1 MNGTSGGASS
11 TAAARRSPWLA
22 LLAVGPGMFLALADA
37 TIMSIALPSM
47 IQRMNSSVITVS
59 WVLNG
64 YNLVLTVLFLTMG
77 RLADRRGHK
86 TVFLGGLCLFAAA
99 SVGAALSPTVS
110 WVIFFRVFQATG
122 AAGVIPTSLTLLM
135 AAFPRERQGF
145 AAGLFGGLSTLA
157 ASLGPALGG
166 ALIAASSWRLI
177 FWFNVPVGILG
188 IVLAATLIPRQ
199 GRERSQAPMDVAGVG
214 LVTAGLFCITLALI
228 QSNTWG
234 WLSAPILVLFAAA
247 AVLLAAWTLWE
258 LRVERPLFDLRLF
271 RNRAFAAANAAI
283 TTVDVAMMGTAFML
297 VIYLVALVDY
307 SELRAAA
314 AVTFV
319 PAAGLVLSPFT
330 GRLIDRFGPRW
341 LAFAGALISFVG
353 LAFLAR
359 LVRSDSFTAVAWR
372 TALVGAGLGIT
383 LPCLTSA
390 GMASLPAGDRG
401 AGSGMLNTRRQLGFL
416 LGVAILVAVFGHT
429 MHTSVVRAAEKARTV
444 VNAQTLLSKQ
454 LKHYISLAIDEAE
467 KVNATATITDLSR
480 VVHPLNGVPMPPID
494 TVEAAV
500 LLSLRDKLETIFV
513 DDVAAGFF
521 WPFMTA
527 ALAALFSAA
536 PAVLLQRRLPGRSPP
551 GELAAV

>member
-1 MNGTSGGASS
+1 MNGTSS
-11 TAAARRSPWLA
+11 AAGISPGTRRSPWLV
-22 LLAVGPGMFLALADA
+22 LLAVTPGMFLALADA
-37 TIMSIALPSM
+37 TVMSIALPSM
-47 IQRMNSSVITVS
+47 IQTMNSSVITVS

-77 RLADRRGHK
+77 RLADRRGQ
-86 TVFLGGLCLFAAA
+86 TTIFLGGLCLFAAA
-99 SVGAALSPTVS
+99 SIGAALSPTVA
-110 WVIFFRVFQATG
+110 WVIVFRIFQATG
-122 AAGVIPTSLTLLM
+122 GAAVIPTSLTLLM
-135 AAFPRERQGF
+135 SAFPRARQGF

-177 FWFNVPVGILG
+177 FWFNVPVGIVG
-188 IVLAATLIPRQ
+188 IALAATLIPRAP
-199 GRERSQAPMDVAGVG
+199 RERSEAPMDLAGVG
-214 LVTAGLFCITLALI
+214 LVSAGLFCVTLALI

-234 WLSAPILVLFAAA
+234 WLSAPILALFAAA
-247 AVLLAAWTLWE
+247 IVLLSAWVAWE

-271 RNRAFAAANAAI
+271 RNRSFAAANAAI

-319 PAAGLVLSPFT
+319 PAAGLVFSPFT

-341 LAFAGALISFVG
+341 LAVIGALVSFVG
-353 LAFLAR
+353 LFFLAR
-359 LVRSDSFTAVAWR
+359 VMRTDPFVQVAWR

-390 GMASLPAGDRG
+390 GMASLPTGDRG
-401 AGSGMLNTRRQLGFL
+401 SGSGMLNTSRQLGFL

-429 MHTSVVRAAEKARTV
+429 MHTSVVRAAEKARAV
-444 VNAQTLLSKQ
+444 VDAQPLLSKE
-454 LKHYISLAIDEAE
+454 LKHYIDLGIDQAE
-467 KVNATATITDLSR
+467 SVNATANIADLR
-480 VVHPLNGVPMPPID
+480 KVVHPLNGVPLPNI
-494 TVEAAV
+494 TAVEAAV
-500 LLSLRDKLETIFV
+500 LLNLRDRLEAIFV

-527 ALAALFSAA
+527 AIAALFSAA
-536 PAVLLQRRLPGRSPP
+536 PAVFLQRRLPGSAPP
-551 GELAAV
+551 GELLSA

>member
-1 MNGTSGGASS
+1 MNVTSSAAGTSPR
-11 TAAARRSPWLA
+11 TRRSPWLV
-22 LLAVGPGMFLALADA
+22 LLAVTPGMFLALADA

-47 IQRMNSSVITVS
+47 IQTMNSSVITVS

-86 TVFLGGLCLFAAA
+86 AIFLGGLCLFAAA

-110 WVIFFRVFQATG
+110 WVIFFRIFQATG

-166 ALIAASSWRLI
+166 ALISASSWRLI
-177 FWFNVPVGILG
+177 FWFNVPVGVVG
-188 IVLAATLIPRQ
+188 VALAATLVPRE
-199 GRERSQAPMDVAGVG
+199 GHERSREPMDLAGVG
-214 LVTAGLFCITLALI
+214 LVSAGLFCITLALI

-234 WLSAPILVLFAAA
+234 WLSAPILALFAAA
-247 AVLLAAWTLWE
+247 IVLLSAWVLWE
-258 LRVERPLFDLRLF
+258 LRVERPLFDLRRF
-271 RNRAFAAANAAI
+271 RNRSFAAANLAI

-319 PAAGLVLSPFT
+319 PAAGLLFSPFT

-341 LAFAGALISFVG
+341 LAIIGALVSFVG
-353 LAFLAR
+353 LFFLAR
-359 LVRSDSFTAVAWR
+359 LLRTDPFVEVVWR

-390 GMASLPAGDRG
+390 GMASLPSGDRG
-401 AGSGMLNTRRQLGFL
+401 AGAGMLNTSRQLGFL

-444 VNAQTLLSKQ
+444 VDSQPLLSKE
-454 LKHYISLAIDEAE
+454 LKHYIDLGIDQAE
-467 KVNATATITDLSR
+467 KVNATASITDLRR
-480 VVHPLNGVPMPPID
+480 VVHPLNGVPLPPVSA
-494 TVEAAV
+494 VEAAV
-500 LLSLRDKLETIFV
+500 LLTLRDKLEAIFV

-527 ALAALFSAA
+527 AIAALFSAA
-536 PAVLLQRRLPGRSPP
+536 PAVLLQRRLPGPSPP
-551 GELAAV
+551 GELVSV

>member
-1 MNGTSGGASS
+1 MNGTSS
-11 TAAARRSPWLA
+11 AAGDSPATRRSPWLV
-22 LLAVGPGMFLALADA
+22 LLAVAPGMFLALADA
-37 TIMSIALPSM
+37 TVMSIALPSM
-47 IQRMNSSVITVS
+47 IQTMNSSVITVS

-86 TVFLGGLCLFAAA
+86 TIFLAGLCLFAAA
-99 SVGAALSPTVS
+99 SVGAALSPTVP

-122 AAGVIPTSLTLLM
+122 AAAVIPTSLTLLM

-166 ALIAASSWRLI
+166 VLIAVRSWHLI

-188 IVLAATLIPRQ
+188 IVLVAILVPRDQ
-199 GRERSQAPMDVAGVG
+199 RKRSREPMDMAGVG
-214 LVTAGLFCITLALI
+214 LVSAGLFCITLALI

-234 WLSAPILVLFAAA
+234 WLSAPILALFAAA
-247 AVLLAAWTLWE
+247 VVLLSAWVVWE

-271 RNRAFAAANAAI
+271 RDRSFAAANAAI

-353 LAFLAR
+353 LVFLAR
-359 LVRSDSFTAVAWR
+359 LIRSDSFVEVVWR

-390 GMASLPAGDRG
+390 GMAALPSGDRG
-401 AGSGMLNTRRQLGFL
+401 TGSGMLNTSRQLGFL

-429 MHTSVVRAAEKARTV
+429 MHTGVVRAAEKARTV
-444 VNAQTLLSKQ
+444 VNAQTLLSTE
-454 LKHYISLAIDEAE
+454 LKHYIGLGIDQAE
-467 KVNATATITDLSR
+467 SVNATASIADLRR
-480 VVHPLNGVPMPPID
+480 VVHPLAGVPLPPIN
-494 TVEAAV
+494 TTEAVV
-500 LLSLRDKLETIFV
+500 LLSLRDKLETIFL

-527 ALAALFSAA
+527 AIAALFSAA
-536 PAVLLQRRLPGRSPP
+536 PAVLLQRRLPGPSPP
-551 GELAAV
+551 GRLLPA

>member
-1 MNGTSGGASS
+1 MNGTSS
-11 TAAARRSPWLA
+11 AAGTSPGTTRSPWLV
-22 LLAVGPGMFLALADA
+22 LLAVTPGMFLALADA

-47 IQRMNSSVITVS
+47 IQTMDSSVITVS

-86 TVFLGGLCLFAAA
+86 AIFLGGLCLFAAA
-99 SVGAALSPTVS
+99 SIGAALSPTVA
-110 WVIFFRVFQATG
+110 WVIVFRIFQATG

-135 AAFPRERQGF
+135 SAFPRERQGF

-166 ALIAASSWRLI
+166 VLITVSSWRLI
-177 FWFNVPVGILG
+177 FWFNVPVGIVG
-188 IVLAATLIPRQ
+188 IALAATLLP
-199 GRERSQAPMDVAGVG
+199 RERHERSREPMDLGGVG
-214 LVTAGLFCITLALI
+214 LVSAGLFCITLALI

-234 WLSAPILVLFAAA
+234 WLSAPILALFAAA
-247 AVLLAAWTLWE
+247 IVLLSAWAVWE
-258 LRVERPLFDLRLF
+258 LRVQRPLFDLRLF
-271 RNRAFAAANAAI
+271 RNRSFAAANAAI

-319 PAAGLVLSPFT
+319 PAAGLLFSPFT

-341 LAFAGALISFVG
+341 LAVTGALVSFVG
-353 LAFLAR
+353 LFFLAR
-359 LVRSDSFTAVAWR
+359 VVRTDPFIQIVWR

-401 AGSGMLNTRRQLGFL
+401 SGSGMLNTSRQLGFL

-429 MHTSVVRAAEKARTV
+429 MHTSVVRAAEKARAV
-444 VNAQTLLSKQ
+444 VNAQPLLSKE
-454 LKHYISLAIDEAE
+454 LKHYIDLGIDQAE
-467 KVNATATITDLSR
+467 SVNATANIADLR
-480 VVHPLNGVPMPPID
+480 KVVHPLNGVPLPTISA
-494 TVEAAV
+494 VEAAV
-500 LLSLRDKLETIFV
+500 LLSLRDNLEAIFV

-527 ALAALFSAA
+527 AIAALFSAA
-536 PAVLLQRRLPGRSPP
+536 PAVLLQRRLPGSAPP
-551 GELAAV
+551 GELLTA